1 MVHREGW
8 VGWGGLGVQ
17 VEGSNSTHAVLREV
31 VAPRKTP
38 YSSEKV
44 VWCYAKMAAYVE
56 RHEIAA
62 KLTAAVND
70 TISNLPDDPYG
81 AMVRCS
87 SSPR

>member
-1 MVHREGW
+1 
-8 VGWGGLGVQ
+8 
-17 VEGSNSTHAVLREV
+17 
-31 VAPRKTP
+31 
-38 YSSEKV
+38 
-44 VWCYAKMAAYVE
+44 MAAYVE